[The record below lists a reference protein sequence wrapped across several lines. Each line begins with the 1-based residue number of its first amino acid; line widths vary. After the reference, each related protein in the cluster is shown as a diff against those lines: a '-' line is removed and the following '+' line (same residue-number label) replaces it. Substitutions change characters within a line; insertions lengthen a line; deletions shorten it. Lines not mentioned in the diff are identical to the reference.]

1 MKFKQL
7 ISTILAGTFLFSSMV
22 CPSAFAAENPVSV
35 SAENNL
41 TKKNRWFDNH
51 KYSFS

>member
-7 ISTILAGTFLFSSMV
+7 ISTILAGTFLFSSIV

-35 SAENNL
+35 SAENSL
-41 TKKNRWFDNH
+41 TKK
-51 KYSFS
+51 SVV